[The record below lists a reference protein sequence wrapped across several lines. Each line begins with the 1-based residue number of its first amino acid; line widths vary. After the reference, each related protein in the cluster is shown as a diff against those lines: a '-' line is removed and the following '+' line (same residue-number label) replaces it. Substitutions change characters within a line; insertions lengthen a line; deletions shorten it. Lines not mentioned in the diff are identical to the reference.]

1 MLAPADAMP
10 PITTATKH
18 DKGADAYADM
28 GAAGGPGAGS
38 ASANASANTV
48 QAQVGH
54 GDKCSNNDD
63 DDDTDGAVSLIQLYR
78 FSTPLDVL
86 ALLIG
91 TISAAAGGAVTSA
104 LAILLG
110 RVMTRE
116 SHSRSASA
124 PAD

>member
-18 DKGADAYADM
+18 DKGADAYAD
-28 GAAGGPGAGS
+28 
-38 ASANASANTV
+38 
-48 QAQVGH
+48 
-54 GDKCSNNDD
+54 NNDD